1 MITTNPPCGA
11 TILMGIN
18 KNGTARGA
26 TIKQIYKRMP
36 NETLTTLRRHLYVEL
51 GYTYKNSRSLMI
63 YLIVAI

>member
-26 TIKQIYKRMP
+26 LLP
-36 NETLTTLRRHLYVEL
+36 LSLTKVNLLRDSDALRRH
-51 GYTYKNSRSLMI
+51 
-63 YLIVAI
+63 

>member
-1 MITTNPPCGA
+1 
-11 TILMGIN
+11 MGIN

-36 NETLTTLRRHLYVEL
+36 NETLTTLRRHLYVKL
-51 GYTYKNSRSLMI
+51 GYTYKNSRSLTI